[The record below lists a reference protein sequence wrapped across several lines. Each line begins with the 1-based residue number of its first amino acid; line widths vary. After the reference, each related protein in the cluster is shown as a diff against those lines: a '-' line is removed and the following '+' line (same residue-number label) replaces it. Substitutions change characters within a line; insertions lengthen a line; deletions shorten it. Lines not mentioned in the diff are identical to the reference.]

1 MEMKQPDASRPPSP
15 TDWPLKDMVQ
25 IGIAPHTDAW
35 LQVRID
41 GKVGWIHSDED
52 LGAVGLPGPED
63 RVD

>member
-1 MEMKQPDASRPPSP
+1 MEMSSP
-15 TDWPLKDMVQ
+15 TLRAAVPNRLAAEDMVQ